1 MLAER
6 EGHLQLGSSKFGT
19 VSREH
24 RRELE
29 RNVHLLLLW
38 IADSDGWLKEAELEF
53 MANQFPMVEEE
64 RTRELLA
71 IVRNG
76 EPKPLERALR
86 MLADEDREL
95 RSAFL
100 DLCITMAKVDNKVA
114 VTENHLLRFYADALN
129 LSNEFLERRFR
140 LICGT
145 DLEELSEPVAP
156 EEWDKKVNTSVQP
169 EDSDSGMTINE
180 ACALLGVQFGATGNE
195 LEHAYRKLSEYF
207 LKQRVE
213 AMGAAAIAVAR
224 KRSRKLKDAYNLLM
238 GDAYE

>member
-1 MLAER
+1 MAER
-6 EGHLQLGSSKFGT
+6 EGNLQLGSSNLGR

-24 RRELE
+24 RQKLE

-53 MANQFPMVEEE
+53 MANQFPVVEEAKV
-64 RTRELLA
+64 RELLA
-71 IVRNG
+71 IIRNG
-76 EPKPLERALR
+76 EPKPLERAIR
-86 MLADEDREL
+86 MLRDEDREL
-95 RSAFL
+95 RCAFL
-100 DLCITMAKVDNKVA
+100 DLCITVAKVDKKVA
-114 VTENHLLRFYADALN
+114 VTENHILRFYADALN
-129 LSNEFLERRFR
+129 LSSEFLERRFR

-156 EEWDKKVNTSVQP
+156 DTSVQP
-169 EDSDSGMTINE
+169 DDSGSGMTVNE
-180 ACALLGVQFGATGNE
+180 ACALLGVQFGATGSE